1 MLQEL
6 TNVPLIQPAPPV
18 STTSILHTASTG
30 RARKKSRSGCGTCKA
45 RKVKCD
51 ETKPVCNRC
60 LSTGRTC
67 DGYGAQGGGGNTY
80 LDRYGRRSQPT
91 TTSSEVQLSKPLAK
105 SFPSDELRYLEL
117 YKQRVSWTSSG
128 WFGYPFWHATVIP
141 ALASEPAIM
150 HAVIALSAAHECNF
164 IPGQSIDTREKFV
177 LKQYSQ
183 AISALQPMLART
195 SDTQDVAVVLVTCML
210 FTFLEY
216 LRGRHEIAETHLK
229 NGIKLL
235 GDGRVPRSSVMEQS
249 IVRSFAALVT
259 QRTLFGSDFHLSNP
273 DIFPHSLHTLNLQN
287 SIFASPEAAKDALD
301 TILRR
306 ITHAEHL
313 FQTSQSHQSP
323 PCFEKTQSHLLTLLD
338 SWHETYNRT
347 QAHLNSCPP
356 DKDTPAFGSHPGSSR
371 TPLSY
376 TLLLMSHSS
385 AQIRTHTLLSTSPLS
400 YAAHTP
406 LFHRILSCAR
416 TIHIA
421 YSFAVKIPQN
431 VNFENSICES
441 GVVASLFYTGIK
453 CRVRCLRRYAH
464 ASLKAVPRMEG
475 CWDSPVVAN
484 VVERVMGMEDVGVWD
499 GSKEEEKDLTTLPK
513 LEVVEEAERGVVVQ
527 EEKLFRS
534 VKVEMRGEGGRAEVR
549 CERVGGDGE
558 VEVVV
563 FEVRNK

>member
-1 MLQEL
+1 MK
-6 TNVPLIQPAPPV
+6 TWNMKPMGI
-18 STTSILHTASTG
+18 SSH
-30 RARKKSRSGCGTCKA
+30 ARA

-67 DGYGAQGGGGNTY
+67 EGYGAQGGGGNTY

-141 ALASEPAIM
+141 ALASEPAIL
-150 HAVIALSAAHECNF
+150 HAVVALSAAHECNF
-164 IPGQSIDTREKFV
+164 IPGQSIDTRERFV

-183 AISALQPMLART
+183 AITALQPMLART

-235 GDGRVPRSSVMEQS
+235 GDGSVPRSSVMEQS

-259 QRTLFGSDFHLSNP
+259 QRTLFASDFHLSNP
-273 DIFPHSLHTLNLQN
+273 DIFPHSLQTLHLPN

-306 ITHAEHL
+306 ITHTEHL
-313 FQTSQSHQSP
+313 LQSSQPHQQP
-323 PCFEKTQSHLLTLLD
+323 PSCFEKTQSHLLTLLD
-338 SWHETYNRT
+338 SWHQTYHRT

-356 DKDTPAFGSHPGSSR
+356 EKDTPAFGSHPGDSR

-376 TLLLMSHSS
+376 TLLLMSHSA
-385 AQIRTHTLLSTSPLS
+385 AQIRAHTLLASSPLE
-400 YAAHTP
+400 YAAHTH
-406 LFHRILSCAR
+406 LFHRILACAR

-421 YSFAVKIPQN
+421 YSTAVQIPQN
-431 VNFENSICES
+431 VNFEHSICES

-453 CRVRCLRRYAH
+453 CRVRCLRRHAH

-475 CWDSPVVAN
+475 CWDSAVVAN
-484 VVERVMGMEDVGVWD
+484 VVERVMGMEDPGVWE
-499 GSKEEEKDLTTLPK
+499 GSREEEKDLGTL
-513 LEVVEEAERGVVVQ
+513 LELEELEDEEVVVMEEER
-527 EEKLFRS
+527 LFRS
-534 VKVEMRGEGGRAEVR
+534 VRVEMRGEGGKAEVR

-563 FEVRNK
+563 FEVGNK

>member
-6 TNVPLIQPAPPV
+6 TSVPLRQPAPPV
-18 STTSILHTASTG
+18 STISTLHPPSTG
-30 RARKKSRSGCGTCKA
+30 RSRKKSRSGCGTCKA

-80 LDRYGRRSQPT
+80 LDRYGRHSQPA

-141 ALASEPAIM
+141 ALVSEPAIL
-150 HAVIALSAAHECNF
+150 HAVVALSAAHECNF
-164 IPGQSIDTREKFV
+164 IPGESIDMRERFV

-235 GDGRVPRSSVMEQS
+235 GDGRVPRSSFMEQS
-249 IVRSFAALVT
+249 IVRTFAALVT
-259 QRTLFGSDFHLSNP
+259 QRTLFGSDFYLSNP
-273 DIFPHSLHTLNLQN
+273 DIFPHSLATLNLPN

-306 ITHAEHL
+306 ITHTEHL
-313 FQTSQSHQSP
+313 LQTSQPHQPSSP
-323 PCFEKTQSHLLTLLD
+323 SLEKTQSHILTLLD
-338 SWHETYNRT
+338 SWQSTYHRT

-356 DKDTPAFGSHPGSSR
+356 DKDTPAFGSHPGSAR

-385 AQIRTHTLLSTSPLS
+385 AQIRAHTLLSPSPFAYAS
-400 YAAHTP
+400 YTH
-406 LFHRILSCAR
+406 LFHRVLSSAR
-416 TIHIA
+416 LIHIA
-421 YSFAVKIPQN
+421 YSVAVQIPQN
-431 VNFENSICES
+431 VNFEHSICES

-453 CRVRCLRRYAH
+453 CRHRCLRRYALG
-464 ASLKAVPRMEG
+464 SLKAVPRMEG
-475 CWDSPVVAN
+475 CWDSAVVAN
-484 VVERVMGMEDVGVWD
+484 VVERVMGMEDKGVWD
-499 GSKEEEKDLTTLPK
+499 GSKEEEKDMATLPEFEE
-513 LEVVEEAERGVVVQ
+513 LEDEGVVLE

-534 VKVEMRGEGGRAEVR
+534 VRVEMRGEGGRAEVR

-563 FEVRNK
+563 FEVDNT

>member
-1 MLQEL
+1 MK
-6 TNVPLIQPAPPV
+6 T
-18 STTSILHTASTG
+18 
-30 RARKKSRSGCGTCKA
+30 
-45 RKVKCD
+45 D
-51 ETKPVCNRC
+51 
-60 LSTGRTC
+60 TGRTC

-91 TTSSEVQLSKPLAK
+91 TTGSEVQLSKPLAK

-128 WFGYPFWHATVIP
+128 WFGYSFWHATVIP
-141 ALASEPAIM
+141 ALASEPAIL
-150 HAVIALSAAHECNF
+150 HAVVALSAAHECNF
-164 IPGQSIDTREKFV
+164 IPGQSVGTRERFV

-183 AISALQPMLART
+183 AISGLQPMLART

-259 QRTLFGSDFHLSNP
+259 QRTLFSSDFHLSNP
-273 DIFPHSLHTLNLQN
+273 DIFPHSLATLHLPS

-306 ITHAEHL
+306 VTHTEHL
-313 FQTSQSHQSP
+313 LQTSQPHHQPSP
-323 PCFEKTQSHLLTLLD
+323 SLEKTQSHLLTLLD
-338 SWHETYNRT
+338 SWHATYLRT
-347 QAHLNSCPP
+347 KSHLNSCPP

-385 AQIRTHTLLSTSPLS
+385 ALIRAHTLLSASPLI
-400 YAAHTP
+400 YASHTR

-421 YSFAVKIPQN
+421 YSFAVQIPQN
-431 VNFENSICES
+431 VNFEHSICES
-441 GVVASLFYTGIK
+441 GVVASLFYTAIK
-453 CRVRCLRRYAH
+453 CRVRCLRHYAH
-464 ASLKAVPRMEG
+464 ASLDAVPRMEG
-475 CWDSPVVAN
+475 CWDSPVVAK
-484 VVERVMGMEDVGVWD
+484 VVERVMGMEDQGVWD
-499 GSKEEEKDLTTLPK
+499 ARKEEEKDLTTLPEFED
-513 LEVVEEAERGVVVQ
+513 LEDEGVVLE

-534 VKVEMRGEGGRAEVR
+534 VRVEMREGGRAEAR

-563 FEVRNK
+563 FEVGNK